1 MANKFTKSIL
11 ERQAKEAKE
20 HPKTAEPPKQPTPEA
35 ADVPQQLPPSEN
47 TIATEK
53 QAAQLQLDQ
62 LLEAEEGRAA
72 KNKTFYLDQNVIDAI
87 HRTAKARGLTDSKLV
102 NEILKKL
109 LL

>member
-11 ERQAKEAKE
+11 ERQAKEARE
-20 HPKTAEPPKQPTPEA
+20 HPKTAEPLKLPTPETTDA
-35 ADVPQQLPPSEN
+35 PQQLPPSEN

-62 LLEAEEGRAA
+62 LLEAEEGSAA
-72 KNKTFYLDQNVIDAI
+72 KNKTFYLDQSVIDAI

>member
-35 ADVPQQLPPSEN
+35 ADTPQQLPPSEN
-47 TIATEK
+47 TVATEK

-62 LLEAEEGRAA
+62 LLETELQ
-72 KNKTFYLDQNVIDAI
+72 KIKPSTWIKTSSMQSTGQQKREASP
-87 HRTAKARGLTDSKLV
+87 TANSSTKF
-102 NEILKKL
+102 
-109 LL
+109 